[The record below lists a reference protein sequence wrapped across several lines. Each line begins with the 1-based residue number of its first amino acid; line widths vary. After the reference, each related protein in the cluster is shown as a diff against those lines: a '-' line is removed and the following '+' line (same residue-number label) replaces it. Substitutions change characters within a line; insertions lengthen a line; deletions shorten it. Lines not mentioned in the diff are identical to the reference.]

1 MTISAAIV
9 LLAVIWFLLLFIA
22 LPLNIK
28 TQKESGTTVHGTP
41 SSAPENLNLKKKI
54 IMVSIFTIIIWVP
67 IISLIMSGLL
77 TISDLDFFK
86 KLRPSSEV

>member
-28 TQKESGTTVHGTP
+28 TQKESGTTVPGTP

-77 TISDLDFFK
+77 TISDLDFFN

>member
-28 TQKESGTTVHGTP
+28 TQKESGKTVPGTP

-67 IISLIMSGLL
+67 IITLIMSGIL
-77 TISDLDFFK
+77 TISDLDFFH
-86 KLRPSSEV
+86 KLRPSSEA